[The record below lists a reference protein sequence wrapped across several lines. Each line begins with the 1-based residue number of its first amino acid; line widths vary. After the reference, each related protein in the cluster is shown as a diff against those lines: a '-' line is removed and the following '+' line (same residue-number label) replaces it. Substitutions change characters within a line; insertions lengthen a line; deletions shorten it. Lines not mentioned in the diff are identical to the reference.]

1 MDWPKTPGR
10 DSRRSG
16 AFDITWPY
24 RDRHMMDFLAQATGN
39 GMVDERALPAELA
52 AKRRRRGL
60 LHTPYPPIN
69 WRHPAAHPG
78 WRYTRSERR
87 ALRAA
92 IVRWP
97 ASRQDLAAYAN
108 HDVLEAEDT
117 RFTGD
122 GPVHAGAAALVWREP
137 NAVATAFTSAK
148 SARHSRL
155 WKTDFLDAHNA
166 RLDIDAVMAR
176 IVTTAHRLWR
186 AHADTHLHLGAT
198 DNVWPA
204 LLSTVNQLTDYARA
218 LNGRAD
224 LLLAYREVLRA
235 ENVDDAAIR
244 IEFGLPPRRH
254 HTPEPHRTRSRP
266 ERGADRARLSV
277 GSIGPLRRC
286 SPRVDLPKQRT
297 VAVC

>member
-10 DSRRSG
+10 DSRHNS
-16 AFDITWPY
+16 AFDISWPY
-24 RDRHMMDFLAQATGN
+24 RDHHMMDFLAHATGN
-39 GMVDERALPAELA
+39 TTIDEHALPAELT
-52 AKRRRRGL
+52 AKRRRRGH
-60 LHTPYPPIN
+60 LHNPYPPIN

-92 IVRWP
+92 TIHWP
-97 ASRQDLAAYAN
+97 ASRQDLTAYAN
-108 HDVLEAEDT
+108 RDILEAEWDT

-186 AHADTHLHLGAT
+186 THADTHLHLGPT
-198 DNVWPA
+198 DTTTWTA
-204 LLSTVNQLTDYARA
+204 LLATVDLLTDYARA

-224 LLLAYREVLRA
+224 FLLSYREVLRL
-235 ENVDDAAIR
+235 ENIDDAAIR
-244 IEFGLPPRRH
+244 IEFGLPLDDT
-254 HTPEPHRTRSRP
+254 TPLNRTALDLDLNVELTALVCQLARSALFA
-266 ERGADRARLSV
+266 EQD
-277 GSIGPLRRC
+277 
-286 SPRVDLPKQRT
+286 
-297 VAVC
+297 VAVQTSG

>member
-10 DSRRSG
+10 DSRHSS
-16 AFDITWPY
+16 AFDISWPY
-24 RDRHMMDFLAQATGN
+24 RDHHMMDFLAHATGN
-39 GMVDERALPAELA
+39 AIVDEYALPAELA
-52 AKRRRRGL
+52 AKRRRRGH
-60 LHTPYPPIN
+60 LHTPYPQIN

-92 IVRWP
+92 TIHWP

-108 HDVLEAEDT
+108 RDVLEAEWDT
-117 RFTGD
+117 RFTGN
-122 GPVHAGAAALVWREP
+122 GPEHAGAAALVWREP
-137 NAVATAFTSAK
+137 NAVAAAFTSAK

-166 RLDIDAVMAR
+166 RLDIDAVLAR

-186 AHADTHLHLGAT
+186 THADTHLHLGAT
-198 DNVWPA
+198 DTTTWTA
-204 LLSTVNQLTDYARA
+204 LLAAVDHLTDYARA

-224 LLLAYREVLRA
+224 LLLAYREVLRL

-244 IEFGLPPRRH
+244 IEFGLPLDDT
-254 HTPEPHRTRSRP
+254 TPLNRTALDMDLNVELTALASQLARSALFD
-266 ERGADRARLSV
+266 EQD
-277 GSIGPLRRC
+277 
-286 SPRVDLPKQRT
+286 
-297 VAVC
+297 VAVQSSG